1 MPVRNNPS
9 HSLSTFPSF
18 SLVGNNEDNAAN
30 ITASSVHF
38 ICQLHFPC
46 LWFWLNYKLSGQD
59 LFFNI
64 AVCSKT

>member
-18 SLVGNNEDNAAN
+18 SLVGNKEDGAAN
-30 ITASSVHF
+30 VTANFVRI
-38 ICQLHFPC
+38 ICQLRFPY
-46 LWFWLNYKLSGQD
+46 LWFSLNYKLSGQD

-64 AVCSKT
+64 AVRSKA